1 MANILNKRAANNFN
15 SPLTALFNG
24 MKKGILFALQ
34 KNKKLICKNLVHKI
48 ERKQKR
54 FIKFE

>member
-24 MKKGILFALQ
+24 MKKGILFAVGFA
-34 KNKKLICKNLVHKI
+34 LVLMA
-48 ERKQKR
+48 
-54 FIKFE
+54 